1 MELRSVDGRAL
12 TLDASA
18 VAVCVP
24 VPAADDATLAGIR
37 HIAEHTP
44 APATLVLAAVREQAE
59 VVRRELASMS
69 LSSAVAL
76 LELQERS
83 AVGLCAAALAATA
96 PADAVLIAAGL
107 ETSPGWLERLR
118 EAATSDSTVASATP
132 LSIGAAAVELFAGEL
147 APELPFLDAAR
158 RVEQGSLRL
167 RPKIAAIGP
176 GCCYLRR
183 RALMLAGPLAD
194 DAPLTEVLL
203 RLGVRLNSLGMVN
216 VLADD
221 VLVAGG
227 EGFGLDDASASARER
242 LIDATLAD
250 DAQAALRRSLDWTRA
265 QLRGLS
271 VTIDGRSL
279 DAAAG
284 GTQTY
289 IVELILALARE
300 PGVAL
305 RVLVPDQ
312 LSERAELALS
322 GVPGIERLTYG
333 QALERLPLTDVVHR
347 PQQVFTA
354 GDLELLRLLG
364 KRVVVGQQ
372 DMIAYHNPS
381 YHADIEAWRTYRRAT
396 RLALAGSD
404 QVVFFSEHAKR
415 DALAE
420 DLLPNARAHVAGL
433 GAETLQAEAGGARPP
448 AVRDGPFLLCLGAD
462 YAHKNRPFAIELA
475 GALHDLG
482 WEGTIVLAGP
492 HVPYGSSRE
501 DELALLRRRPELAE
515 LTVDL
520 GLVGEVERRW
530 LFANASALVY
540 PTMYEGFGLLPLE
553 AAHAG
558 LPCLFAAQA
567 SLAELAGAA
576 ATLSPWDAELSA
588 RAALPLLS
596 EGGARERHLQ
606 QLQSLFPSWREVL
619 RRLLSIYGT
628 ALSEPVAEAAP
639 RVWQELDR
647 ERYIVDLHEDVQKL
661 KALAEEYQVAYNSL
675 ESRTALGLPLID
687 EGGLLSAEAQR
698 GLMRI
703 ASRRV
708 GAIVLRPLALLGR
721 LAHKD

>member
-1 MELRSVDGRAL
+1 MSGVGSV
-12 TLDASA
+12 T
-18 VAVCVP
+18 VCVP
-24 VPAADDATLAGIR
+24 VVTVDAATLAGIR
-37 HIAEHTP
+37 RIAEATP
-44 APATLVLAAVREQAE
+44 APATLVLAVAREYAQA
-59 VVRRELASMS
+59 VRRELAMS
-69 LSSAVAL
+69 PLDAPAAL
-76 LELQERS
+76 LELEERS
-83 AVGLCAAALAATA
+83 SAGLCAAALAATA
-96 PADAVLIAAGL
+96 PADAVLVAPGVEVA
-107 ETSPGWLERLR
+107 SGWLERLH
-118 EAATSDSTVASATP
+118 EAASSDSTVASATP
-132 LSIGAAAVELFAGEL
+132 LSIGAAGVELFAGEVT
-147 APELPFLDAAR
+147 PDLPFLDAAR
-158 RVEQGSLRL
+158 RVEQASLRL
-167 RPKIAAIGP
+167 RPKIATVGP
-176 GCCYLRR
+176 ACCYLRR
-183 RALMLAGPLAD
+183 RALTLAGSLGEAPLAE
-194 DAPLTEVLL
+194 ALL
-203 RLGVRLNSLGMVN
+203 GLGVRFSSLGMVN

-221 VLVAGG
+221 VLVAGAEVLELG
-227 EGFGLDDASASARER
+227 GSSERER

-250 DAQAALRRSLDWTRA
+250 DAQGALRRSLNWTRA

-289 IVELILALARE
+289 VVELVLALARE

-322 GVPGIERLTYG
+322 GVPGIERLTYA
-333 QALERLPLTDVVHR
+333 QALERPLLTDVVHR

-364 KRVVVGQQ
+364 RRVVVGQQ
-372 DMIAYHNPS
+372 DMIAYHNHS
-381 YHADIEAWRTYRRAT
+381 YHADVETWRAYRRAT

-433 GAETLQAEAGGARPP
+433 GAETLQAEAGGIRPP
-448 AVRDGPFLLCLGAD
+448 ELRDGPFLLCLGAD
-462 YAHKNRPFAIELA
+462 YAHKNRLFAIELV

-482 WEGTIVLAGP
+482 WRGRLVLAGP
-492 HVPYGSSRE
+492 HVPHGSSRE
-501 DELALLRRRPELAE
+501 DELTLLRRRPNLAE
-515 LTVDL
+515 LTIDL
-520 GLVGEVERRW
+520 GLVGEAERRW
-530 LFANASALVY
+530 LFANACALAY

-553 AAHAG
+553 AARVG

-596 EGGARERHLQ
+596 EGQAREQHLQ
-606 QLQSLFPSWREVL
+606 QLRSLFPSWREVFQ
-619 RRLLSIYGT
+619 RLLSIYGT
-628 ALSEPVAEAAP
+628 ALSEPLAEAAP

-647 ERYIVDLHEDVQKL
+647 ERHIVDLHEDVQKL
-661 KALAEEYQVAYNSL
+661 KVLAEEYQVAYNSL

-687 EGGLLSAEAQR
+687 EGGLLSADEQR

-708 GAIVLRPLALLGR
+708 GTIVLRPLALLGR
-721 LAHKD
+721 LAQKS